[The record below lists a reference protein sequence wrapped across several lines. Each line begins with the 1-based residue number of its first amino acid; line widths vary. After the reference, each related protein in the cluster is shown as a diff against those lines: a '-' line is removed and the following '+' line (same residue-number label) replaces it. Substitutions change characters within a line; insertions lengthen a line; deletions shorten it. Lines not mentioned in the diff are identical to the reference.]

1 MLALN
6 SFSGRSVYTP
16 MVNHGAACL
25 TCMDQTIT
33 VWASNTKNGAE
44 ILYRSVLVLC
54 AISSAC
60 NLVTFQG
67 VIWFNAIRNVV
78 SSDFESYMPP
88 PPLNFNWYTRFA
100 TNKSY
105 WKDPYIQYFARSVGE
120 RKAPE
125 INRGKWYS
133 LFFYTHFF
141 LLFNSN
147 LRATTYYN
155 YKWSYK
161 LQHQQYIKW
170 TWSAASASAVNPPT
184 QCLQRLVW
192 AFGLHFLQYFKYCIA
207 KPNYK
212 NGLRNAHLYV
222 PYYLHLLSTCL
233 SHLSG
238 YYARVK
244 GVNHLL
250 DAFIRKAECDCQV
263 INLGAGLDT
272 TFWRLKVCRIAAH
285 CKHSG
290 LNVIHSWSDGAFD
303 PVWFE

>member
-1 MLALN
+1 MLSLN

-44 ILYRSVLVLC
+44 ILYRSVFFLC

-60 NLVTFQG
+60 NLV
-67 VIWFNAIRNVV
+67 IWFNAIKNVV

-147 LRATTYYN
+147 SHATTYYN

-192 AFGLHFLQYFKYCIA
+192 AFGLHFFYSILNTASQSQITKMVWGMPICTCHIIFIYFPLA
-207 KPNYK
+207 
-212 NGLRNAHLYV
+212 
-222 PYYLHLLSTCL
+222 CL
-233 SHLSG
+233 
-238 YYARVK
+238 
-244 GVNHLL
+244 
-250 DAFIRKAECDCQV
+250 ICQV
-263 INLGAGLDT
+263 T
-272 TFWRLKVCRIAAH
+272 MPVLKELI
-285 CKHSG
+285 
-290 LNVIHSWSDGAFD
+290 ISWMRSYGKQS
-303 PVWFE
+303 VTVK